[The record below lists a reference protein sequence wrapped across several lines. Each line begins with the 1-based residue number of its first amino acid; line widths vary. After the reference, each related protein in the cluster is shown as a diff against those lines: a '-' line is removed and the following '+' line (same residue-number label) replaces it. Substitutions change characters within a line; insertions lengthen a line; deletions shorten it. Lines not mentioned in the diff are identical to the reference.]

1 MVAVAAPAGAQA
13 RFELSGLGG
22 FTFSEGISGDP
33 ITTPNGTFTGIQVK
47 NGGSFGFSFAVM
59 TENGGEVGFQWRREL
74 STLGVRGI
82 PSFDIGDMNLDN
94 YHVYFA
100 INTMREAKVHPYISI
115 GFGATDYGAVG
126 YSTANGSGEINGPVK
141 FSFKAGVG
149 IKTWAN
155 ESVGFR
161 AGINWTPTYITS
173 KDAGWWCDP
182 VWGCYMTSESKY
194 SHQLEMSGGIVFR
207 FGGN

>member
-1 MVAVAAPAGAQA
+1 MIRSTLIAGVLTVAVAAPAGAQA

-22 FTFSEGISGDP
+22 FTFSEGISGNQ

-59 TENGGEVGFQWRREL
+59 TENGGEVGFQWSRQM

-115 GFGATDYGAVG
+115 GFGATDYGAVS

-149 IKTWAN
+149 IKTWRR
-155 ESVGFR
+155 SRGLPCR
-161 AGINWTPTYITS
+161 
-173 KDAGWWCDP
+173 
-182 VWGCYMTSESKY
+182 
-194 SHQLEMSGGIVFR
+194 Q
-207 FGGN
+207 